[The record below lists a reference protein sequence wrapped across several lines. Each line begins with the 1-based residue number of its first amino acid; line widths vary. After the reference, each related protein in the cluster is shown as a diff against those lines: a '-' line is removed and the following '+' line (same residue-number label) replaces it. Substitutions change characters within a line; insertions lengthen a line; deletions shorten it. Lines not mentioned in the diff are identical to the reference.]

1 LRGGAQGGTV
11 DTVPSV
17 LWFRRDL
24 RLGDH
29 PALLAAASDGPVTAL
44 FAFDRALWGPAG
56 DARRAYLL
64 RSLRALDA
72 DLRVRGGALRLAH
85 GDPAVEVPR
94 VAAEAGAHEVHVSAD
109 FGPYGQARDAAVE
122 AALAADGRA
131 LVRTGSPYAVAPG
144 RVLKG
149 DGTPYRVYTPYQRAW
164 VAHGWRA
171 PARSEDADVAWASA
185 PAEQRWPGEPELGSL
200 DLPPAGEQAALA
212 RWDAFRS
219 AGGLAAYAE
228 RRDRPDLAGTSAL
241 SAALRWGEVHP
252 RTLLAELDGS
262 RGAEVFGKE
271 LAWREFYADVLF
283 HAPASARAALRP
295 EMAAI
300 AVDSGPAADER
311 FEAWCAGRT
320 GYPFVDAG
328 MRQLLAEGW
337 MHNRVRMVVAS
348 FLVKDLHLDWTRG
361 ARWFMARLRDGDL
374 ASNQQGWQWAAG
386 TGTDAAPYFRV
397 FNPVTQ
403 GLRFDPEGA
412 YVRRYVPELAG
423 LAGALAHEPWQAPG
437 GPPEA
442 YPARLVD
449 HAAERD
455 EALARYQAV
464 KGG

>member
-1 LRGGAQGGTV
+1 M
-11 DTVPSV
+11 PSV

-24 RLGDH
+24 RLADH
-29 PALLAAASDGPVTAL
+29 PALLAAAAEGPVRAL
-44 FAFDRALWGPAG
+44 FVFDEALWGPAG
-56 DARRAYLL
+56 SARRAYLL

-72 DLRVRGGALRLAH
+72 DLRVRGGGL
-85 GDPAVEVPR
+85 
-94 VAAEAGAHEVHVSAD
+94 VAARTATRRWRCRGWPPRRARARSTSPPTSART
-109 FGPYGQARDAAVE
+109 ARPATPRWRPRSPT
-122 AALAADGRA
+122 DGRA

-164 VAHGWRA
+164 AAHGWRA
-171 PARSEDADVAWASA
+171 PARSEDADVAWLPA
-185 PAEQRWPGEPELGSL
+185 PGGQRWPDEPDLGAL
-200 DLPPAGEQAALA
+200 ALPPAGERAALA

-219 AGGLAAYAE
+219 AGGLTAYAE

-283 HAPASARAALRP
+283 HQPASARASLRP
-295 EMAAI
+295 EMALMRTN
-300 AVDSGPAADER
+300 SGPEADER
-311 FEAWCAGRT
+311 FEAWCEGRT

-374 ASNQQGWQWAAG
+374 ASNQQGWQWTAG

-403 GLRFDPEGA
+403 GLRFDPEGE

-423 LAGALAHEPWQAPG
+423 LAGALAHEPWVAPG
-437 GPPEA
+437 GPPDA
-442 YPARLVD
+442 YPPRIVD